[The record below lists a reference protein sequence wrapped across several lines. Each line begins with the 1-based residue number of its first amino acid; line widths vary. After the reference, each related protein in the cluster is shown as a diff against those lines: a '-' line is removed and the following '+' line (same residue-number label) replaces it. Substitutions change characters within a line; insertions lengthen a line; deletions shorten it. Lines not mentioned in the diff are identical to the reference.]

1 MVIAVSDLVGSYGAR
16 VALVL
21 ALVIVLRF
29 LQEMLKV
36 RLLFYRLRKQ
46 GLVCYGPWTSIIPQ
60 DAISC

>member
-1 MVIAVSDLVGSYGAR
+1 MVIAVSDLVGSCGAR
-16 VALVL
+16 VALVS

-46 GLVCYGPWTSIIPQ
+46 GLVCNSPWTSIITQ
-60 DAISC
+60 DVISC